1 MKRVLTAA
9 VGVPLAL
16 LALFKL
22 PPIGFFVL
30 VAGLFCLAA
39 WEYVQ
44 IVAHWTPDAPMW
56 AVIPLVP
63 LVGFSLAPGFD
74 SWHLTAAHL
83 PAAHLPAALPLLPL
97 VLAVGVGCLV
107 LLCSTPMDQGAP
119 AMGSIVF
126 GGLYL
131 GLPVAALAEL
141 QSRSPWLVL
150 LLWAIVWLGDSAAFY
165 VGTAFGRRRLAPVV
179 SPNKSWEGAL
189 AALAIGGLSALA
201 FSLWRQGGV
210 DLPLIGLALLTS
222 VAAQFGDL
230 VESLIKRGAGVK
242 DSGTML
248 PGHGGFLDRF
258 DALAFAA
265 PVWWFALELTDR
277 LPLRP

>member
-1 MKRVLTAA
+1 MTRVLTAV

-39 WEYVQ
+39 SEYAR
-44 IVAHWTPDAPMW
+44 IVDHWAPDAPLW
-56 AVIPLVP
+56 VVIPLVP
-63 LVGFSLAPGFD
+63 LVAFALAPGFD
-74 SWHLTAAHL
+74 SWQLPGAHL
-83 PAAHLPAALPLLPL
+83 LGTLPLLPL
-97 VLAVGVGCLV
+97 VLSVGVGLLV
-107 LLCSTPMDQGAP
+107 LLRSTPMDQGAP
-119 AMGSIVF
+119 AMGSIAF
-126 GGLYL
+126 GSLYL

-179 SPNKSWEGAL
+179 SPNKSWEGAF
-189 AALAIGGLSALA
+189 AALAIGGLSALT
-201 FSLWRQGGV
+201 FSLWREGTV
-210 DLPLIGLALLTS
+210 DLALIGLALLTS
-222 VAAQFGDL
+222 IAAQFGDL

-242 DSGTML
+242 DSGTLL

-265 PVWWFALELTDR
+265 PVWWFALELTGR

>member
-22 PPIGFFVL
+22 PPIGFFAL

-44 IVAHWTPDAPMW
+44 IVAHWTPDAPLW

-74 SWHLTAAHL
+74 SWHL
-83 PAAHLPAALPLLPL
+83 PEALPLVPL
-97 VLAVGVGCLV
+97 VLAVGVGGLI
-107 LLCSTPMDQGAP
+107 LLRSTPLAQGAP

-150 LLWAIVWLGDSAAFY
+150 LLWAIVWIGDSAAFY
-165 VGTAFGRRRLAPVV
+165 VGTALGRRRLAPVV
-179 SPNKSWEGAL
+179 SPKKSWEGAF
-189 AALAIGGLSALA
+189 AALAIGALSALA
-201 FSLWRQGGV
+201 FSVWRQGAV
-210 DLPLIGLALLTS
+210 DFMLIGLALVTS
-222 VAAQFGDL
+222 VAAQLGDL
-230 VESLIKRGAGVK
+230 VESLIKRGAGIK

-265 PVWWFALELTDR
+265 PVWWFALELTER

>member
-1 MKRVLTAA
+1 MKRLLTAA

-22 PPIGFFVL
+22 PPLGFFVL
-30 VAGLFCLAA
+30 VATLFCLAA
-39 WEYVQ
+39 WEYVK
-44 IVAHWTPDAPMW
+44 IVGHWTPDAPLW
-56 AVIPLVP
+56 AVVPLVP
-63 LVGFSLAPGFD
+63 LVAFALAPGFAR
-74 SWHLTAAHL
+74 WHL
-83 PAAHLPAALPLLPL
+83 PASLPVIAL
-97 VLAVGVGCLV
+97 VLSVGVGVLV
-107 LLCSTPMDQGAP
+107 LLRSTPIDQGAP
-119 AMGSIVF
+119 AMGSLVF

-150 LLWAIVWLGDSAAFY
+150 LLWAIVWIGDSAAFY

-179 SPNKSWEGAL
+179 SPKKSWEGAA
-189 AALAIGGLSALA
+189 AALVVGGLSAGA
-201 FSLWRQGGV
+201 FSFWREGAL
-210 DLPLIGLALLTS
+210 DLELVALALVTS
-222 VAAQFGDL
+222 VAAQLGDL

-242 DSGTML
+242 DSGTLL

-265 PVWWFALELTDR
+265 PVWWFALELTQR
-277 LPLRP
+277 LPPRS

>member
-1 MKRVLTAA
+1 MKRFLTAA

-22 PPIGFFVL
+22 PPIAFFGL
-30 VAGLFCLAA
+30 VAALFCLAA
-39 WEYVQ
+39 VEYAR
-44 IVAHWTPDAPMW
+44 IVSHWSPDAPLW
-56 AVIPLVP
+56 AVVPLVP
-63 LVGFSLAPGFD
+63 LVAVALTPGFEV
-74 SWHLTAAHL
+74 LRP
-83 PAAHLPAALPLLPL
+83 PAGLPLLAL
-97 VLAVGVGCLV
+97 ALAVGVGAFV
-107 LLCSTPMDQGAP
+107 LLRSTPIEQGAP
-119 AMGSIVF
+119 AMGALAF

-141 QSRSPWLVL
+141 QSRSPWQVL
-150 LLWAIVWLGDSAAFY
+150 LLFAIVWLGDSAAFY

-189 AALAIGGLSALA
+189 AALAVGGLSALT
-201 FSLWRQGGV
+201 FSLWRESTV
-210 DLPLIGLALLTS
+210 DLALVGLALLTS
-222 VAAQFGDL
+222 VAAQVGDL

-242 DSGTML
+242 DSGTLL

-265 PVWWFALELTDR
+265 PVWWFALELTSR
-277 LPLRP
+277 LPPRP